1 MFERLRAA
9 INAALDAATPP
20 PDLRQLAGQ
29 MQQAVIDLRA
39 AVVKMRQD
47 YLATQQQLQAERQ
60 ARDDSDRRGKLAADI
75 KDQETVSVAE
85 KFVAKHNERIGV
97 LEQKLAAQTAELGL
111 AERELADMTA
121 QLKRV
126 ATERPQAAAAW
137 RDIEAAGGTRPETDM
152 RDELLKGQ
160 MDRVA
165 REKEAEDQLQALKKK
180 MGK

>member
-1 MFERLRAA
+1 MH
-9 INAALDAATPP
+9 
-20 PDLRQLAGQ
+20 
-29 MQQAVIDLRA
+29 QAVIDLRA
-39 AVVKMRQD
+39 AVIKMRQD
-47 YLATQQQLQAERQ
+47 YLATQQQLQVERQ
-60 ARDDSDRRGKLAADI
+60 ARDDAERRGKLAADI

-121 QLKRV
+121 QLKRIER
-126 ATERPQAAAAW
+126 ERPQAAAAW
-137 RDIEAAGGTRPETDM
+137 RDIEAAGGTRPETDV
-152 RDELLKGQ
+152 RDDVLRGQ

-165 REKEAEDQLQALKKK
+165 REAEAEEQLKALKRK